1 MYMYNYVD
9 IDIYIY
15 INRCIPKIKNLMNE
29 CFYKYNLS
37 TVLLVR
43 ILPGNCPQVLS
54 DGAVHSLATAGLQ
67 KGVGVLQQMPLTN
80 TFILKHVVSL
90 PRVLFLSHRE

>member
-1 MYMYNYVD
+1 MYVY
-9 IDIYIY
+9 
-15 INRCIPKIKNLMNE
+15 RCIPKIKNLTNE
-29 CFYKYNLS
+29 SFYKYNLNA
-37 TVLLVR
+37 VFLVH
-43 ILPGNCPQVLS
+43 ILPGKCPQVLS
-54 DGAVHSLATAGLQ
+54 DGAVHSPATAGLQ